1 VLGFAR
7 QGFPRRLRRYA
18 RVYDSDLDGIVG
30 DFEPQLRLEERTRR
44 LRLVDVTEDLGR
56 RGGARV
62 QGRAR
67 RRSQA
72 EDRGCNQGRGQTS
85 GEARA
90 EREGNGEGGLQENR
104 RAQTSSVF
112 VPYTLGPMPQ
122 FPRQPQLLMRAVV
135 SDSVAHSSGS
145 VCPTDMLHRAAVLA
159 RDRSSL
165 SVSCEP
171 AFLQAL
177 FVQTDIDPGSPR
189 ESAVAC
195 LAKSGRVRR
204 TRTATH
210 GAMLRRALIKS
221 SLNFKTCTRD

>member
-1 VLGFAR
+1 M
-7 QGFPRRLRRYA
+7 
-18 RVYDSDLDGIVG
+18 
-30 DFEPQLRLEERTRR
+30 
-44 LRLVDVTEDLGR
+44 
-56 RGGARV
+56 
-62 QGRAR
+62 
-67 RRSQA
+67 
-72 EDRGCNQGRGQTS
+72 
-85 GEARA
+85 
-90 EREGNGEGGLQENR
+90 
-104 RAQTSSVF
+104 
-112 VPYTLGPMPQ
+112 PYTLGPMPQ

-210 GAMLRRALIKS
+210 GAMLRRALIKWRPTS
-221 SLNFKTCTRD
+221 KLAREIDRDRAAVSVFVGQSNIPRRQGALLASANGAATRLTA

>member
-1 VLGFAR
+1 
-7 QGFPRRLRRYA
+7 
-18 RVYDSDLDGIVG
+18 
-30 DFEPQLRLEERTRR
+30 
-44 LRLVDVTEDLGR
+44 
-56 RGGARV
+56 
-62 QGRAR
+62 
-67 RRSQA
+67 
-72 EDRGCNQGRGQTS
+72 
-85 GEARA
+85 
-90 EREGNGEGGLQENR
+90 
-104 RAQTSSVF
+104 
-112 VPYTLGPMPQ
+112 MPQ

-210 GAMLRRALIKS
+210 GAMLRRALINVAQLQNLHARLTEIEG
-221 SLNFKTCTRD
+221 SLLFVYSLQGALLATH

>member
-1 VLGFAR
+1 M
-7 QGFPRRLRRYA
+7 
-18 RVYDSDLDGIVG
+18 
-30 DFEPQLRLEERTRR
+30 
-44 LRLVDVTEDLGR
+44 
-56 RGGARV
+56 
-62 QGRAR
+62 
-67 RRSQA
+67 
-72 EDRGCNQGRGQTS
+72 
-85 GEARA
+85 
-90 EREGNGEGGLQENR
+90 
-104 RAQTSSVF
+104 
-112 VPYTLGPMPQ
+112 PYTLGPMPQ

-145 VCPTDMLHRAAVLA
+145 VCPTDMLQRAAVLA

-177 FVQTDIDPGSPR
+177 LVQTDIDPGSPR

-210 GAMLRRALIKS
+210 GAMLRRALIKIVA
-221 SLNFKTCTRD
+221 NFKNLHARLKEIEGSLLFVYSLQGALLATH